1 VELGVKTPWWCRL
14 VQGFQWVLL
23 LAALSGLVWLISL
36 GAGGTLVAP
45 VWYGWSV
52 PALLVAIGVG
62 GGLLLSLVCQ
72 GLVRISAR
80 LRARAARRRL
90 RAAVT
95 EVTQRLVVAPVRE
108 ELDAYEAAQAGLADA
123 LR

>member
-1 VELGVKTPWWCRL
+1 
-14 VQGFQWVLL
+14 VLL

-45 VWYGWSV
+45 VWHGWSV
-52 PALLVAIGVG
+52 PALLVAVGVG

-108 ELDAYEAAQAGLADA
+108 ELDAYESAQAGLADA